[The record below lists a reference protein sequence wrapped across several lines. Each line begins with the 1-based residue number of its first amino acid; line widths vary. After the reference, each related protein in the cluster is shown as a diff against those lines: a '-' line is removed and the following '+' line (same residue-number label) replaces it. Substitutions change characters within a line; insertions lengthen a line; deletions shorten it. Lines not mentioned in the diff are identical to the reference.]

1 MRQDGRRAGA
11 DEGRQGRAY
20 PQGTGAEEVEML
32 IHHHFSSG
40 VYAKEARIPA
50 GYLCVQHKHKF
61 DHLSILATG
70 SVELLV
76 DDKVSVVH
84 APACL
89 TIEAGK
95 VHSIR
100 AITDVMWYCIHATD
114 CTDIES
120 VDEVLIEEH

>member
-1 MRQDGRRAGA
+1 
-11 DEGRQGRAY
+11 
-20 PQGTGAEEVEML
+20 
-32 IHHHFSSG
+32 
-40 VYAKEARIPA
+40 
-50 GYLCVQHKHKF
+50 
-61 DHLSILATG
+61 LATG